1 MDAFDPLLDTDL
13 TFPVD
18 AADGAPICS
27 FGRVLL
33 DVDVPL
39 PEI

>member
-1 MDAFDPLLDTDL
+1 MTPGSAERVEFAIRLP
-13 TFPVD
+13 

-33 DVDVPL
+33 EDEVPL